1 MDRRA
6 LAAIS
11 AGAGALGAALF
22 YELEDGSALEITVA
36 RVLGPD
42 GEEINEIGVEPHH
55 TVTLTPLDLSSDWDP
70 QLQHA
75 IDELTG
81 R

>member
-1 MDRRA
+1 M
-6 LAAIS
+6 
-11 AGAGALGAALF
+11 
-22 YELEDGSALEITVA
+22 A

-42 GEEINEIGVEPHH
+42 GEEINEVGVEPHH
-55 TVTLTPLDLSSDWDP
+55 AMTLTPLDLSSDWDP

-75 IDELTG
+75 VDELTG